1 MSKLLLNYTDTY
13 TDFNNKEISDFI
25 LYNCGVEYCDP
36 GWTYGPKRRD
46 YHFIHF
52 VKEGCGT
59 LEIGEHKFHVHKNQC
74 FIVPK
79 GYVSVYTADQQNP
92 WEYSWVG
99 FLGIQSDRYV
109 EYLLNNGTFVFDISD
124 ATSYEKEI
132 RKIINLPHNSL
143 ASALKVSGITYSIFG
158 SLMDELN
165 PVQIKTHNSVATLA
179 KRYIDLNY
187 SDAIK
192 VRDVAN
198 FLGVNVNYLSDA
210 FKKETGKSPKQ
221 YLINLRIKKSQN
233 LLATTE
239 NSIIVVANS
248 VGFKDSL
255 AFSKM
260 FKAKTNYSPTAY
272 RKNFTEKMTKGN
284 TL

>member
-143 ASALKVSGITYSIFG
+143 ASALKVSGITYSIFV

>member
-221 YLINLRIKKSQN
+221 YLNNLRIKKSQN

>member
-124 ATSYEKEI
+124 ATSYEKGI

-221 YLINLRIKKSQN
+221 YLNNLRIKKSQN

>member
-165 PVQIKTHNSVATLA
+165 PVQIKTHNSVATIA

-221 YLINLRIKKSQN
+221 YLNNLRIKKSQN